1 MKMKRILCFEGFLV
15 PFFSLALF
23 ACSQVNS
30 HSSTVTTT
38 DEKESE
44 TTGSTASATHD
55 ALMQDERVSDSVQ
68 VSDKIYEVPD
78 MLPSYP
84 GGNAA
89 MLTYIGKQLNE
100 PEYRKKVMRLGRVK
114 SDADVKKVVVRYVVD
129 VNGKIRDTKIVRS
142 EGSEYDKKALDII
155 LGMPD
160 WIPAQHE
167 GKTVAS
173 YFTLMICFDLD

>member
-1 MKMKRILCFEGFLV
+1 
-15 PFFSLALF
+15 
-23 ACSQVNS
+23 
-30 HSSTVTTT
+30 
-38 DEKESE
+38 
-44 TTGSTASATHD
+44 
-55 ALMQDERVSDSVQ
+55 
-68 VSDKIYEVPD
+68 
-78 MLPSYP
+78 
-84 GGNAA
+84 

>member
-1 MKMKRILCFEGFLV
+1 MKQLILQFVAVDDWNRPIFKDGKGRYFGDTEN
-15 PFFSLALF
+15 LF
-23 ACSQVNS
+23 NYGADK
-30 HSSTVTTT
+30 
-38 DEKESE
+38 DEVYSFY
-44 TTGSTASATHD
+44 
-55 ALMQDERVSDSVQ
+55 R
-68 VSDKIYEVPD
+68 
-78 MLPSYP
+78 
-84 GGNAA
+84 
-89 MLTYIGKQLNE
+89 GKQLNE